1 MWTENKLDALLSQPS
16 EALIE
21 DIKALSGDIILL
33 GAGGK
38 VGPNLALMAKRA
50 VQAAGVK
57 KRVIA
62 VSRFSDP
69 IARGLLEN
77 NGIET
82 ISADLL
88 EEGALEKLPD
98 AENVVYLAG
107 RKFGTGDSACLT
119 WAMNAAL
126 PTLVSRRY
134 KGARIVAFSTGNV
147 YPFMPVASG
156 GADESV
162 APSPIGEYAMS
173 SLARERVF
181 EYAAREYGSRVL
193 LLRLNYAVDLRYG
206 VLYDLAKR
214 MLGGRP
220 SPSSRAASTASG
232 RVTSTRS
239 RCVHFC
245 SPKVPPRCSISP
257 ARRPFPCATPA
268 SSSAKRWVLPPR
280 SPAPKSRRRFSA
292 TPLYASAISAIPPFR
307 FPS

>member
-1 MWTENKLDALLSQPS
+1 MWTEDKLDALPSQPS

-98 AENVVYLAG
+98 AE
-107 RKFGTGDSACLT
+107 S
-119 WAMNAAL
+119 
-126 PTLVSRRY
+126 
-134 KGARIVAFSTGNV
+134 
-147 YPFMPVASG
+147 
-156 GADESV
+156 
-162 APSPIGEYAMS
+162 
-173 SLARERVF
+173 
-181 EYAAREYGSRVL
+181 
-193 LLRLNYAVDLRYG
+193 LLRTLTFYYLDADCRIAETAQAMYLHRNTVKYRLNKVHNLLQVRLGNPADLHFMQRLSGYYR
-206 VLYDLAKR
+206 LY
-214 MLGGRP
+214 
-220 SPSSRAASTASG
+220 SVS
-232 RVTSTRS
+232 
-239 RCVHFC
+239 
-245 SPKVPPRCSISP
+245 
-257 ARRPFPCATPA
+257 
-268 SSSAKRWVLPPR
+268 
-280 SPAPKSRRRFSA
+280 
-292 TPLYASAISAIPPFR
+292 
-307 FPS
+307 

>member
-1 MWTENKLDALLSQPS
+1 MWTEDKLDALLSQPS

-126 PTLVSRRY
+126 PTLVSRHY

-206 VLYDLAKR
+206 VL
-214 MLGGRP
+214 
-220 SPSSRAASTASG
+220 
-232 RVTSTRS
+232 
-239 RCVHFC
+239 
-245 SPKVPPRCSISP
+245 
-257 ARRPFPCATPA
+257 
-268 SSSAKRWVLPPR
+268 
-280 SPAPKSRRRFSA
+280 
-292 TPLYASAISAIPPFR
+292 
-307 FPS
+307 

>member
-1 MWTENKLDALLSQPS
+1 MWTEDKLDALLSQPS

-119 WAMNAAL
+119 WAMNAA
-126 PTLVSRRY
+126 
-134 KGARIVAFSTGNV
+134 I
-147 YPFMPVASG
+147 
-156 GADESV
+156 
-162 APSPIGEYAMS
+162 
-173 SLARERVF
+173 RV
-181 EYAAREYGSRVL
+181 RVL
-193 LLRLNYAVDLRYG
+193 WR
-206 VLYDLAKR
+206 
-214 MLGGRP
+214 
-220 SPSSRAASTASG
+220 SPQVMYIRSC
-232 RVTSTRS
+232 RS
-239 RCVHFC
+239 R
-245 SPKVPPRCSISP
+245 P
-257 ARRPFPCATPA
+257 AAQMNPLRRLP
-268 SSSAKRWVLPPR
+268 SANMP
-280 SPAPKSRRRFSA
+280 
-292 TPLYASAISAIPPFR
+292 
-307 FPS
+307 